1 VRSLA
6 HGAPIEIGAVLDGRY
21 RIDAILGAG
30 GMGVVYRAEHLAL
43 RQTVAIKMPLL
54 GVTAQSETVQRLLRE
69 ARAAVRLRSPHVC
82 RVIDVGSTPAGL
94 PYLVLEHLEGIVLSA
109 YLRRKTTL
117 SFDQTW
123 RFLLETCEAVGEAHG
138 LGIVHRD
145 LKPANLFLVTDRH
158 GRRSIKVLD
167 FGISKVTDPEAFEP
181 RLTESSVLMGS
192 PSYIAPEQMADTR
205 SVDARADVWALGV
218 CAYELVTGKLPFKGS
233 SVMDLAVRIAM
244 NEAVPPGSLRSDTP
258 PALEAIILRCLSKAP
273 EDRYAS
279 AVELGAAL
287 GAAAPPDI
295 ARSFVGTDLKD
306 SHAPSALSKA
316 ADTIPFAD
324 DDSLPATSATVTAAV
339 AAAERLLPSTVIQP
353 AAPTPRGNAPV
364 AANALPATP
373 ATPATPASAPD
384 GTLASSPGIPALES
398 ARDVS
403 AAAAGE
409 RIVSPQRRGWSRG
422 ALVALAATATVA
434 VVGASLLATGGK
446 SVGATPPTSPS
457 AASEARTPPP
467 PAVTAP
473 APLRTQLPNAP
484 TPSEA
489 NGSSAPSTSSSSAT
503 PAAAAAAAERVVAAS
518 AAQPAAGTRRPPPP
532 RASASQRGPNV
543 PAVPGSGNGS
553 APRPS
558 GSGIDDAIPRT
569 R

>member
-1 VRSLA
+1 VRSLD

-145 LKPANLFLVTDRH
+145 IKPPNLFLVTDRH

-167 FGISKVTDPEAFEP
+167 FGISKVSDPEAFEP

-244 NEAVPPGSLRSDTP
+244 DEVVPPRSLRSDTP

-295 ARSFVGTDLKD
+295 ARAFVGSELKD
-306 SHAPSALSKA
+306 SNNPSAMSKA

-324 DDSLPATSATVTAAV
+324 DDSLPATSATVTAAL
-339 AAAERLLPSTVIQP
+339 AEALAPLPSTVIEP
-353 AAPTPRGNAPV
+353 AAPIARGNAPV
-364 AANALPATP
+364 AANALTAR
-373 ATPATPASAPD
+373 PASAPET
-384 GTLASSPGIPALES
+384 TLASSPGIAKRAS

-403 AAAAGE
+403 AIAPGE
-409 RIVSPQRRGWSRG
+409 RVGSPQRRRWSRG
-422 ALVALAATATVA
+422 ALLALAATATVVIAGAA
-434 VVGASLLATGGK
+434 VLATGTKRG
-446 SVGATPPTSPS
+446 GATAPFASS
-457 AASEARTPPP
+457 ATSEAQPPP
-467 PAVTAP
+467 PPVTAS
-473 APLRTQLPNAP
+473 APLRTETPNAP
-484 TPSEA
+484 MAPA
-489 NGSSAPSTSSSSAT
+489 GNGSPTPSSSSSSVAV
-503 PAAAAAAAERVVAAS
+503 PAAAS
-518 AAQPAAGTRRPPPP
+518 AAPLTHGTRRPATP
-532 RASASQRGPNV
+532 RASASQRGPND
-543 PAVPGSGNGS
+543 PAPRSSGNGS
-553 APRPS
+553 APPSS